1 MFLIFSLYIFR
12 LLINSDVNGSLN
24 ILRKYVKDNVVP
36 MSIFRLRDK
45 GILDMP
51 VRIRVA

>member
-12 LLINSDVNGSLN
+12 LLINSDVNSSLN
-24 ILRKYVKDNVVP
+24 ILRKYLKDNVVP
-36 MSIFRLRDK
+36 IPICRWRNN